1 MDYHITPTGNAWHSF
16 ADELRSDTLLQA
28 AAIDEHRRIY
38 TRCFEN
44 DLAANH
50 ALPIMTHAFRRLD
63 QWRVFL
69 LLTPWMLAR
78 LFVPDADPG
87 LRIPPEWDA
96 QTCSGREYQVIGP
109 AFDLPLLTGKQ
120 RAHLNYSPVI
130 GHYLLHP
137 LILSMTN
144 FGAAEEVFAAWN
156 RVIELRN
163 LNLERVQKRNPLQE
177 EITRREL
184 FTGAFRG

>member
-1 MDYHITPTGNAWHSF
+1 MDYRIIPSGNAWHSF
-16 ADELRSDTLLQA
+16 PEELQSDTLLQT

-38 TRCFEN
+38 TRYFTD

-87 LRIPPEWDA
+87 LRIPAEWDA
-96 QTCSGREYQVIGP
+96 QTRSEREYQVIGP

-120 RAHLNYSPVI
+120 RAHLNHSPVI

-137 LILSMTN
+137 LILSMIG
-144 FGAAEEVFAAWN
+144 FSAPEEVFAAWS
-156 RVIELRN
+156 RVIEIRNRN
-163 LNLERVQKRNPLQE
+163 LEIVRKRNPLQE
-177 EITRREL
+177 EITRREF
-184 FTGAFRG
+184 FTGAFKE